1 MSINK
6 RMISIFLAIVM
17 LISCCFSN
25 IVLADDFSKIEVDGY
40 EFSISQN
47 NIDTLTLKYID
58 DSENKMYQFILNK
71 MKSPDIPAVEVLVT
85 ELDSL
90 SRSTSVES
98 YKIEFDDSIE
108 YYPNS
113 NDNFENLILIDT
125 DTNESFYMDSKE
137 RFAIPLGSVFILLK
151 RCSYGSF

>member
-1 MSINK
+1 M
-6 RMISIFLAIVM
+6 
-17 LISCCFSN
+17 
-25 IVLADDFSKIEVDGY
+25 
-40 EFSISQN
+40 
-47 NIDTLTLKYID
+47 TLKYID

-98 YKIEFDDSIE
+98 YKIEF
-108 YYPNS
+108 
-113 NDNFENLILIDT
+113 ENLILIDT